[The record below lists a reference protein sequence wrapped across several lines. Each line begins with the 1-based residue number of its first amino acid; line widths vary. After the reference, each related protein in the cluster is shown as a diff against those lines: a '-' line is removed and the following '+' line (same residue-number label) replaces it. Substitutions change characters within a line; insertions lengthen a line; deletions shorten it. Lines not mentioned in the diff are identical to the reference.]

1 MFQKTT
7 AIQKIQKLNK
17 RNRICQGGTSASKTF
32 GILAYLID
40 YLAKN
45 ENMEC
50 SIVAQTYPHLKRGAL
65 RDFKKIME
73 MTGRWFPSRFNKSS
87 STYQFLNKSTIEFFS
102 ADQESKLRGARRNIL
117 FINEANTISYD
128 AFIQLAVR
136 TSEFIFIDFNPTHE
150 FWAHTELK
158 NDPDSDWLVLT
169 YKDNEAAPKAAIK
182 EIFKAKEKADK
193 GNEFWANW
201 YDVYGL
207 GKLGKLSGA
216 IFQNW
221 EIGEFKE
228 ISKSIFGQDY
238 GMNDPTTLIQTS
250 IDKDRK
256 IIYAK
261 ECFYKSNLVTSE
273 IEKLN
278 TKFAGDNLIIGDS
291 AEPRLI
297 AELSKSSNIKPS
309 IKGQG
314 SVTYGISMMQDYQ
327 MIISKESHNLI
338 NELKNYVWLEKKS
351 QTPIDAF
358 DHCIDALRYA
368 VSFQLANPYAGQYHI
383 L

>member
-50 SIVAQTYPHLKRGAL
+50 SIVAQTYPHLKRRAL

-73 MTGRWFPSRFNKSS
+73 MTNRWFPNRFNKSS
-87 STYQFLNKSTIEFFS
+87 STYQFLNGSTIEFFS

-158 NDPDSDWLVLT
+158 NDADTDWLILT
-169 YKDNEAAPKAAIK
+169 YKDNEAAPEAAVN
-182 EIFKAKEKADK
+182 EILKAKEKAKK

-250 IDKDRK
+250 IDKDKK

-278 TKFAGDNLIIGDS
+278 KKFAGDNLIIGDS

-314 SVTYGISMMQDYQ
+314 SVTFGISMMQDYQ
-327 MIISKESHNLI
+327 IIISKESYNLI

-358 DHCIDALRYA
+358 NHCLDALRYA

-383 L
+383 M

>member
-7 AIQKIQKLNK
+7 AIQKIQKLKK
-17 RNRICQGGTSASKTF
+17 RNRIIQGGTSASKTF

-40 YLAKN
+40 YLTKPDSL
-45 ENMEC
+45 EC
-50 SIVAQTYPHLKRGAL
+50 SVVAQTYPHLKRGSL

-73 MTGRWFPSRFNKSS
+73 MTGRWFPTRFNKSN
-87 STYQFLNKSTIEFFS
+87 STYQFLNRSTIEFFS

-117 FINEANTISYD
+117 FLNEANTISYD
-128 AFIQLAVR
+128 AFLQLAVR
-136 TSEFIFIDFNPTHE
+136 TSDFIFIDFNPTHE
-150 FWAHTELK
+150 FWANTELE
-158 NDPDSDWLVLT
+158 NDPDSDWVVLT
-169 YKDNEAAPKAAIK
+169 YKDNQAAPQAAIN
-182 EIFKAKEKADK
+182 EILKAKDKAEK

-238 GMNDPTTLIQTS
+238 GMNDPTTLVQTS

-261 ECFYKSNLVTSE
+261 ECFYKQNLVTSE
-273 IEKLN
+273 IARLN
-278 TKFAGDNLIIGDS
+278 KQFAGDNLIIGDS
-291 AEPRLI
+291 AEKRLI
-297 AELSKSSNIKPS
+297 TELSKTSNIKPS

-314 SVTYGISMMQDYQ
+314 SITFGISMMQDYL
-327 MIISKESHNLI
+327 IVVDPESHNLI
-338 NELKNYVWLEKKS
+338 KELKNYIWLEKKS
-351 QTPIDAF
+351 QTPCDNF
-358 DHCIDALRYA
+358 NHLIDALRY
-368 VSFQLANPYAGQYHI
+368 SISYQLANPYAGEYHI

>member
-7 AIQKIQKLNK
+7 AIKKLQKLKK
-17 RNRICQGGTSASKTF
+17 RNRIIQGGTSASKTF

-40 YLAKN
+40 YLARNPKL
-45 ENMEC
+45 EC
-50 SIVAQTYPHLKRGAL
+50 SVVAQTFPHLKRGAL

-73 MTGRWFPSRFNKSS
+73 MTNRWFPNRFNKSS
-87 STYQFLNKSTIEFFS
+87 STYHFLNGSYIEFFS
-102 ADQESKLRGARRNIL
+102 AEHESKLRGARRNIL
-117 FINEANTISYD
+117 FLNEANNIPYE
-128 AFIQLAVR
+128 AYMQLAVR
-136 TSEFIFIDFNPTHE
+136 TSHFIFIDFNPTQE
-150 FWAHTELK
+150 FWAHTELS
-158 NDPDSDWLVLT
+158 NDYDVDWLVLT
-169 YKDNEAAPKAAIK
+169 YLDNEAAPEAAVN
-182 EIFKAKEKADK
+182 EILKAKSKADK
-193 GNEFWANW
+193 GNEYWSNW

-221 EIGEFKE
+221 TTGEFKE
-228 ISKSIFGQDY
+228 VSQSVFGQDY

-261 ECFYKSNLVTSE
+261 ECFYKQNLVTSE
-273 IEKLN
+273 IAKLN
-278 TKFAGDNLIIGDS
+278 KRFAGDNLIIVDS

-297 AELSKSSNIKPS
+297 LELSKHSNIKGS

-314 SVTYGISMMQDYQ
+314 SVNFGISMMQDYE
-327 MIISKESHNLI
+327 MIIDPQSSNLL

-351 QTPIDAF
+351 RTPVDGF
-358 DHCIDALRYA
+358 DHCIDALRYSIA
-368 VSFQLANPYAGQYHI
+368 YQLANPYAGEYHI
-383 L
+383 I

>member
-1 MFQKTT
+1 
-7 AIQKIQKLNK
+7 
-17 RNRICQGGTSASKTF
+17 
-32 GILAYLID
+32 
-40 YLAKN
+40 
-45 ENMEC
+45 MEC

-73 MTGRWFPSRFNKSS
+73 MTNRWFPNRFNKSS
-87 STYQFLNKSTIEFFS
+87 STYQFLNGSTIEFFS

-117 FINEANTISYD
+117 FINEANTITYD

-158 NDPDSDWLVLT
+158 NDADSDWLILT
-169 YKDNEAAPKAAIK
+169 YKDNEAAPEAAVN
-182 EIFKAKEKADK
+182 EILKAKEKAKK

-250 IDKDRK
+250 IDKDKK

-278 TKFAGDNLIIGDS
+278 KKFAGDNLIIGDS

-314 SVTYGISMMQDYQ
+314 SVTFGISMMQDYQ
-327 MIISKESHNLI
+327 IIISKESYNLI

-358 DHCIDALRYA
+358 NHCLDALRYA

-383 L
+383 M

>member
-7 AIQKIQKLNK
+7 AIQKIQKLKK
-17 RNRICQGGTSASKTF
+17 RNRIIQGGTSASKTF

-40 YLAKN
+40 YLSKHDSL
-45 ENMEC
+45 EC
-50 SIVAQTYPHLKRGAL
+50 SVVAQTYPHLKRGSL

-73 MTGRWFPSRFNKSS
+73 MTGRWFPTRFNKSN
-87 STYQFLNKSTIEFFS
+87 STYQFLNRSTIEFFS

-117 FINEANTISYD
+117 FLNEANTISYD
-128 AFIQLAVR
+128 AFLQLAVR
-136 TSEFIFIDFNPTHE
+136 TSDFIFLDFNPTHE
-150 FWAHTELK
+150 FWANTELE
-158 NDPDSDWLVLT
+158 NDPDSDWIVLT
-169 YKDNEAAPKAAIK
+169 YKDNQAAPQAAIN
-182 EIFKAKEKADK
+182 EILKAKDKAEK

-221 EIGEFKE
+221 EIGEFQE
-228 ISKSIFGQDY
+228 VSKSIFGQDY
-238 GMNDPTTLIQTS
+238 GMNDPTTLVQTS

-261 ECFYKSNLVTSE
+261 ECFYKQNLVTSE
-273 IEKLN
+273 IARLN
-278 TKFAGDNLIIGDS
+278 KQFAGDNLIIADS
-291 AEPRLI
+291 AEKRLI
-297 AELSKSSNIKPS
+297 TELSKTSNIKPS

-314 SVTYGISMMQDYQ
+314 SITFGISMMQDYL
-327 MIISKESHNLI
+327 IVVDSESHNLI
-338 NELKNYVWLEKKS
+338 KELKNYVWLEKKS
-351 QTPIDAF
+351 QTPCDNF
-358 DHCIDALRYA
+358 NHLIDALRYS
-368 VSFQLANPYAGQYHI
+368 VSYQLANPYAGEYHI